1 MKADWTVQSSSMGQR
16 IEILRNF
23 FSFFEGSDWIEK
35 HPAKGLKA
43 PVSKPHPTLPFS
55 PEQWEKI
62 TWALETFDESH
73 PNRTEETGKRLKA
86 LVLLMRYLGIRI
98 SDAVAL
104 KRERIEKGKLFLYQA
119 KTGRW

>member
-1 MKADWTVQSSSMGQR
+1 
-16 IEILRNF
+16 
-23 FSFFEGSDWIEK
+23 
-35 HPAKGLKA
+35 
-43 PVSKPHPTLPFS
+43 LPFS

-104 KRERIEKGKLFLYQA
+104 KQEKIEKGKLFLYQA